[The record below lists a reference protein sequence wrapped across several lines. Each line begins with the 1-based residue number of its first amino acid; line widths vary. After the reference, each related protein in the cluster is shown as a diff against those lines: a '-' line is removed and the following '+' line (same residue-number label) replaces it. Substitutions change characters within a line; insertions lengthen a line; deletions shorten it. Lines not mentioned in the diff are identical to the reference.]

1 MKWLAIAAI
10 LLYLLAS
17 WRLLRSATGGAAPVD
32 RVGLLLGMNGG
43 VLHLGFHIGSAI
55 EADALALHFFL
66 ALSLVSAAMAL
77 VGTAVSF
84 ARHFDALGRALYP
97 SAAAM
102 LALALLAAPATA
114 AQASPE
120 SLSWPLK
127 IHALLALLAYATLAL
142 AALFACALWFQ
153 ERLLRARALQ
163 HPLLRML
170 PPLTELEALMFRSI
184 EAGFVLLTVALTI
197 GAVFVE
203 NLFAQHLVHK
213 TVLSVLSWSVF
224 GALLVGRI
232 RYGWRGRRAVTLT
245 LLAMGL
251 LLLAFFGSKF
261 VLELVLNR
269 NG

>member
-10 LLYLLAS
+10 LLYLGAS
-17 WRLLRSATGGAAPVD
+17 WRLLRAGAVSAAPLD
-32 RVGLLLGMNGG
+32 RIGLLLGLNGSL
-43 VLHLGFHIGSAI
+43 LHLGYHIGAAI
-55 EADALALHFFL
+55 EANALALHFFV
-66 ALSLVSAAMAL
+66 ALSFVSATMAL
-77 VGTAVSF
+77 VGTALSF
-84 ARHFDALGRALYP
+84 ARHFDALGRVLYP
-97 SAAAM
+97 SAAAL
-102 LALALLAAPATA
+102 LALAMLAGQPAS
-114 AQASPE
+114 ASE
-120 SLSWPLK
+120 ALSWPLK
-127 IHALLALLAYATLAL
+127 THALIALMAYATLAL

-163 HPLLRML
+163 HPLLRLL

-213 TVLSVLSWSVF
+213 TVLSVLSWSIF

>member
-10 LLYLLAS
+10 LLYLAAS
-17 WRLLRSATGGAAPVD
+17 WRLLRRAERPSLPTD
-32 RVGLLLGMNGG
+32 RLGLLLGLNGA
-43 VLHLGFHIGSAI
+43 VLHLGFHVGTAI
-55 EADALALHFFL
+55 ESNALVLQFFL
-66 ALSLVSAAMAL
+66 ALSFVSALMAL
-77 VGTAVSF
+77 AGTALSF
-84 ARHFDALGRALYP
+84 ARHFEILGRALYP
-97 SAAAM
+97 LAASLLL
-102 LALALLAAPATA
+102 LALSAGQPNSAGNEP
-114 AQASPE
+114 
-120 SLSWPLK
+120 LSWPLK
-127 IHALLALLAYATLAL
+127 VHALLALLATLAL

-163 HPLLRML
+163 HPMLRLL
-170 PPLTELEALMFRSI
+170 PPLTELEGLMFRSI
-184 EAGFVLLTVALTI
+184 ETGFVLLTAALII

-224 GALLVGRI
+224 GALLFGRF
-232 RYGWRGRRAVTLT
+232 RYGWRGRRAITLT

-261 VLELVLNR
+261 VLELVLGR

>member
-10 LLYLLAS
+10 LLYFAAS
-17 WRLLRSATGGAAPVD
+17 WRLLRSGPNGAAPVD
-32 RVGLLLGMNGG
+32 RPALLLGLNGG
-43 VLHLGFHIGSAI
+43 VLHIAFHIGTAMQ
-55 EADALALHFFL
+55 ANALALHFFL

-84 ARHFDALGRALYP
+84 ARHFDALGRVLYP
-97 SAAAM
+97 FAAV
-102 LALALLAAPATA
+102 LLAAAVLSYRAPPAGEA
-114 AQASPE
+114 
-120 SLSWPLK
+120 LSWPLK
-127 IHALLALLAYATLAL
+127 VHALLALLAYATLAL

-163 HPLLRML
+163 HPLLRLL
-170 PPLTELEALMFRSI
+170 PPLVELESLMFRSI

-224 GALLVGRI
+224 GALLIGRM